1 MNANELAV
9 VQKRFESPDEVRTF
23 EKGKLEVVRIGP
35 VSIGRATYEPGWQ
48 WSKHVG
54 PQVGAARCHVEHVGM
69 VVSGTATVAF
79 DDGTVVELRPGAL
92 YLGPGHPARQ
102 LGGRRRALR
111 LAPLHGRRQLR
122 QVANRARR
130 GRPSGQ
136 DARTTVFADGHRRG
150 PGG

>member
-1 MNANELAV
+1 VNANELAV

-54 PQVGAARCHVEHVGM
+54 PEVGAARCRVEHVGM

-92 YLGPGHPARQ
+92 FWVPATPHDSWVVGDERYVS
-102 LGGRRRALR
+102 
-111 LAPLHGRRQLR
+111 LHFMG
-122 QVANRARR
+122 
-130 GRPSGQ
+130 
-136 DARTTVFADGHRRG
+136 ADSYAK
-150 PGG
+150 